1 MQCQVCGTEIANK
14 ALICFRCGEP
24 TSERVRQPYVA
35 KRRSLVPL
43 IIFGL
48 IIMAAAI
55 GVSIVSPDETVD
67 IAAAAIAAVGLG
79 FVVVPF
85 ISRLRRRS

>member
-1 MQCQVCGTEIANK
+1 MQCQACGTEIASN

-24 TSERVRQPYVA
+24 TRQRVRQPFVA

-48 IIMAAAI
+48 IIMAAGI
-55 GVSIVSPDETVD
+55 GASIVSPDGTVD
-67 IAAAAIAAVGLG
+67 VAAAAIAALGLG

-85 ISRLRRRS
+85 LSRLRRRS

>member
-1 MQCQVCGTEIANK
+1 
-14 ALICFRCGEP
+14 
-24 TSERVRQPYVA
+24 VRQPYVA

-48 IIMAAAI
+48 IVMAAGI
-55 GVSIVSPDETVD
+55 GVSVVSPDGPVD
-67 IAAAAIAAVGLG
+67 LAAAGIAALGFG

-85 ISRLRRRS
+85 ISRLRRRRS